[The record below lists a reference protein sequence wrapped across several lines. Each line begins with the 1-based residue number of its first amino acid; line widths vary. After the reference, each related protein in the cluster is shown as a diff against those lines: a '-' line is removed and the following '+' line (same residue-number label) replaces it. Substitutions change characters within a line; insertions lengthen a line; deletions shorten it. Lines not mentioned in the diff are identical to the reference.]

1 MSRAQRGSMT
11 AWRHE
16 GSLDWRQT
24 AVPGGVRLEVRDR
37 TRIGVALV
45 CGGGLVA
52 VLGWAFFARLAS
64 ASTASLVVHG
74 ALTVILAAFAGAAV
88 LGRTRFEVA
97 GGRLS
102 APGFG
107 GVGID
112 AIEDVV
118 VIRRGGYAGLAV
130 RRVDG
135 AGEALPP
142 VFLSK
147 HKAERVRAALLEV
160 IGEARR

>member
-1 MSRAQRGSMT
+1 MSVT
-11 AWRHE
+11 HDAWRRE
-16 GSLDWRQT
+16 GSLDWR
-24 AVPGGVRLEVRDR
+24 VVSIEGGARLEVRDR
-37 TRIGVALV
+37 ARIGVALV

-52 VLGWAFFARLAS
+52 VLTWAFFARLDT

-88 LGRTRFEVA
+88 LGRTWFEVA
-97 GGRLS
+97 RGRLS
-102 APGFG
+102 APGFA
-107 GVGID
+107 GVALD
-112 AIEDVV
+112 AVDDVV
-118 VIRRGGYAGLAV
+118 VIRRGGYAGIAV

-147 HKAERVRAALLEV
+147 GKAERVRAALVAV
-160 IGEARR
+160 IADARR